1 LRPAVTGPRT
11 VLTFGP
17 QPKRPRAGIVIPI
30 GDDSD
35 FLAAHEGLSAAM
47 TEHDGVERV
56 YVLSRPEEE
65 AATAARLADLQACYG
80 GAHRL
85 VVMPAGSIGAS
96 CLNAA
101 ASLIAAPAIVFLGE
115 GVVPEAANWLE
126 ALLHALAVGPGRSL
140 MAAPTLY
147 HDGSIAAAGADVT
160 VDASGRWNISNR
172 FAGFPRG
179 YPALVK
185 AAAAPIAATGCLAL
199 PRSLFEAVG
208 GFAPDYLGPFHRDAD
223 LSARVW
229 QSGGHVSVAAEP
241 YVIALHADN
250 PKAPANSALAR
261 ELDARLFEAR
271 WRSLIEALGALACE
285 QTLRPATAAAKARP
299 RPSRLRGRAA

>member
-1 LRPAVTGPRT
+1 
-11 VLTFGP
+11 
-17 QPKRPRAGIVIPI
+17 
-30 GDDSD
+30 
-35 FLAAHEGLSAAM
+35 
-47 TEHDGVERV
+47 
-56 YVLSRPEEE
+56 
-65 AATAARLADLQACYG
+65 
-80 GAHRL
+80 
-85 VVMPAGSIGAS
+85 
-96 CLNAA
+96 
-101 ASLIAAPAIVFLGE
+101 
-115 GVVPEAANWLE
+115 
-126 ALLHALAVGPGRSL
+126 
-140 MAAPTLY
+140 
-147 HDGSIAAAGADVT
+147 
-160 VDASGRWNISNR
+160 
-172 FAGFPRG
+172 
-179 YPALVK
+179 LVK